1 MIGTGRPFGVIV
13 GALEC
18 TLRGVSLFPSAVPF
32 DPWAGFVGGFF
43 DTGRVESRVGG
54 GLVEWGDTM
63 TAGQG
68 VCEAAGCSSSMRA
81 SCRNGCSS
89 RYGGACSGLEG
100 ECSSGGV

>member
-1 MIGTGRPFGVIV
+1 MTGTGRPFDVIV
-13 GALEC
+13 GALVC
-18 TLRGVSLFPSAVPF
+18 TLRCVSLFPSAVPF
-32 DPWAGFVGGFF
+32 GGCAGFVGGFF
-43 DTGRVESRVGG
+43 DTERVESRVGG

-89 RYGGACSGLEG
+89 RYGGAYSGFAG
-100 ECSSGGV
+100 ECNSGGV